1 MKKFYKSLSIQRK
14 LTTSFFICT
23 VIPVIFIFIFGI
35 VSLRDGERNE
45 YNAGAEKRLISAVN
59 LIDKIIDENI
69 LKSEN
74 ITRNSFVID
83 GLRAN
88 YENDIARV
96 MEYYSELS
104 VFMSGFGLQ
113 DNVCIIYPLND
124 SLPMGKYVN
133 SIDMLK
139 ERTRVWNKLNA
150 VSNSELVWDYEHAK
164 DIEAEAGY
172 ISFFRRI
179 NNYEELLGF
188 FETRIYLKELTYPL
202 CNIATA
208 DGEVILYTGL
218 DGMVFYSNSGNIK
231 HKYDIVHSAKLRDGS
246 IVSCMI
252 NTSSVFKS
260 YNRYLIFY
268 FLGFSVLVAVLFFI
282 YKTMVSM
289 VTKDL
294 NDFIG
299 HLQYDNEIG
308 SAEYLSDASGD
319 PDIAIIKHRFN
330 DLLTEKRKMYSDM
343 TEMIRTKKAMEL
355 ELLQSGINPHL
366 LYNSLSVIKWQML
379 RLGQMG
385 MAEMIDN
392 MTNYYR
398 SVLAGGNHVI
408 TVREE
413 LELVERYIKINEFS
427 YENSYKV
434 IKDIDD
440 EVLDCPTIKLILQ
453 PIVENSILHGLVE
466 KDDADECIIKITI
479 KKLEQNILFIVED
492 NGYGMSE
499 EDIQKALDLERGP
512 KKKGGYGI
520 RNTIKRIK
528 TYYGPECGL
537 NIQSEP
543 GKGTVVT
550 INVINM
556 NRDELKKRLY

>member
-1 MKKFYKSLSIQRK
+1 MKQFYKSLSIQRK
-14 LTTSFFICT
+14 LTTLFFICT
-23 VIPVIFIFIFGI
+23 VIPVIFIFVFGI
-35 VSLRDGERNE
+35 VSLRDGERKE
-45 YNAGAEKRLISAVN
+45 YNAGAEKRLIGAVS

-74 ITRNSFVID
+74 ITMSSFIIN
-83 GLRAN
+83 GLKADYR
-88 YENDIARV
+88 NDIARV
-96 MEYYSELS
+96 MEYYSELG

-113 DNVCIIYPLND
+113 DNVCIIYPVND

-133 SIDMLK
+133 SIDRLK
-139 ERTRVWNKLNA
+139 EKTRVWNQLNSA
-150 VSNSELVWDYEHAK
+150 LNSELVWDYSHVK
-164 DIEAEAGY
+164 DTKDEAGY

-202 CNIATA
+202 RNIAAA
-208 DGEVILYTGL
+208 DGEVMLYTGA
-218 DGMVFYSNSGNIK
+218 DGTVFYSNSDDIK
-231 HKYDIVHSAKLRDGS
+231 SEYDIVHSSKLRDGS

-252 NTSSVFKS
+252 NTGSVFKS
-260 YNRYLIFY
+260 YNLYLVFY

-294 NDFIG
+294 NNFIG
-299 HLQYDNEIG
+299 HLQNDDDMG

-330 DLLTEKRKMYSDM
+330 DLLAEKRKMYSDM
-343 TEMIRTKKAMEL
+343 AEMIRTKKAMEL

-379 RLGQMG
+379 RLGQSG
-385 MAEMIDN
+385 IAEMIDN

-427 YENSYKV
+427 YENSYRV

-440 EVLDCPTIKLILQ
+440 EVLECPTIKLILQ
-453 PIVENSILHGLVE
+453 PIVENAILHGLVE
-466 KDDADECIIKITI
+466 KDDADESIIKITI
-479 KKLEQNILFIVED
+479 KKSEQNIIFTVED

-499 EDIQKALDLERGP
+499 EDIRKALDLDRIP

-520 RNTIKRIK
+520 RNTVKRIK
-528 TYYGPECGL
+528 TYYGSECGL